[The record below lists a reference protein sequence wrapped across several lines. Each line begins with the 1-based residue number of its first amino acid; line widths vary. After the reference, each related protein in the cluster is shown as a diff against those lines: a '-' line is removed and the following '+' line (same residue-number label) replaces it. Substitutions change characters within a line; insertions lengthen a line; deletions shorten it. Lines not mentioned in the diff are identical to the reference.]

1 MTDQGAA
8 ETRPD
13 FVLSPDEALE
23 RSGVDPKAGLDA
35 SEVARRAQQYGPNK
49 FAEAPPEP
57 AWQRFVRQY
66 QDLMQIVLLVAGVVS
81 IWPVEQYSTG
91 ILLIGL
97 TVLNAAMG
105 MAQEGKAAEA
115 VAALQE
121 MMVVKARVL
130 RGGELVEVPAEEL
143 VPGDIVSVEAGDL
156 VTADGRLIV
165 ASTLEVDEAA
175 LTGESLPVA
184 KDVAVIDDPETT
196 LGDRTNMV
204 FMNTSATRG
213 SGTFVVT
220 ATGMETEVG
229 HISDMLSSTDE
240 TITPLTQQL
249 EKLTRQLIA
258 IAGAALIASMLL
270 GLLRGEPFDVLF
282 VSAIAFAV
290 AAIPTGLPAVVTTI
304 LSMGTRTLAEAGAI
318 VKNLRSVETLGSTSA
333 INSDKTGTLTLNQMT
348 AVEMA
353 TVGRRYEISGT
364 GYSFEGQILHEGGD
378 DPDLE
383 EFLLPMV
390 LASDAVARNGE
401 LVGDPTEGALVVLA
415 AKGGVSTEVTRGA
428 YPREA
433 VLPFDATYKL
443 MATFHRMQ
451 DAKGKEVIRAYVKGA
466 PDQLLARGKEMYA
479 RGAEPVPCTEENNAR
494 YMAVNDELARK
505 GLRVLATAR
514 KDIDP
519 SDFDPHG
526 DLLEQ
531 IEGLSLM
538 ALVGIVD
545 PPRPEV
551 KASIAEAH
559 EAGIRVRMI
568 TGDHV
573 VTAEAIG
580 RELGLV
586 GKAISG
592 AEFRGMS
599 DEEVLAQLDDIGI
612 IARVTPEDKVRLV
625 QLLQREKRIVAMT
638 GDGVNDAPALKTA
651 DIGVAMGI
659 TGTEVSKEAA
669 VMILTDDDFST
680 IVRAVRLG
688 RTIYDNLQR
697 YIRFQ
702 MAGLFGFIATFL
714 GSSIFWIAGG
724 LPFLPT
730 QTIFINFTVQVA
742 QAFGLG
748 FGKATPGLMERL
760 PRPAGVPILGPRMLA
775 WLAIAGVYMG
785 VGTLLAIQLGSG
797 ELGEWGDGPWNE
809 DVGRSMGLV
818 TFAIL
823 NIAIS
828 LGTKAEDR
836 SSLSMDVLADRSFV
850 IGSIV
855 SIIITIAMTELGV
868 LQRFLGTVPLNSEQ
882 WLVCIAIGVSLLLVA
897 EIRKVVWKIPVD
909 EVPKD
914 DAAQAATEPAA

>member
-1 MTDQGAA
+1 
-8 ETRPD
+8 
-13 FVLSPDEALE
+13 
-23 RSGVDPKAGLDA
+23 
-35 SEVARRAQQYGPNK
+35 
-49 FAEAPPEP
+49 
-57 AWQRFVRQY
+57 
-66 QDLMQIVLLVAGVVS
+66 
-81 IWPVEQYSTG
+81 
-91 ILLIGL
+91 
-97 TVLNAAMG
+97 
-105 MAQEGKAAEA
+105 
-115 VAALQE
+115 
-121 MMVVKARVL
+121 
-130 RGGELVEVPAEEL
+130 
-143 VPGDIVSVEAGDL
+143 
-156 VTADGRLIV
+156 
-165 ASTLEVDEAA
+165 
-175 LTGESLPVA
+175 
-184 KDVAVIDDPETT
+184 
-196 LGDRTNMV
+196 
-204 FMNTSATRG
+204 MNTSATRG

-353 TVGRRYEISGT
+353 TVGRRYEVSGT
-364 GYSFEGQILHEGGD
+364 GYGISGKIMHEGGTETD
-378 DPDLE
+378 DLE

-390 LASDAVARNGE
+390 LAADAVVRDGE

-415 AKGGVSTEVTRGA
+415 EKGGVGTEVTRER
-428 YPREA
+428 YPRLA
-433 VLPFDATYKL
+433 TLPFDAAYKL
-443 MATFHRMQ
+443 MATFHEYE
-451 DAKGKEVIRAYVKGA
+451 DEKGRTIVRAYVKGA
-466 PDQLLARGKEMYA
+466 PDQLLARADEMYA
-479 RGAEPVPCTEENNAR
+479 RGRDPVKVTDESGQR
-494 YMAVNDELARK
+494 YMEVNDGLARK

-514 KDIDP
+514 KDFGP
-519 SDFDPHG
+519 GKFDPDG
-526 DLLEQ
+526 DLLAQ
-531 IEGLSLM
+531 IEGLTLM

-545 PPRPEV
+545 PPRPTV
-551 KASIAEAH
+551 KDSIATAH
-559 EAGIRVRMI
+559 KAGIQVRMI

-580 RELGLV
+580 RELGIP
-586 GKAISG
+586 GRAISG
-592 AEFRGMS
+592 ADFRAMS
-599 DEEVLAQLDDIGI
+599 DEQALAEMDDIGI

-748 FGKATPGLMERL
+748 FGKATPGLMERQ

-785 VGTLLAIQLGSG
+785 AGTLLAIQLGSG

-828 LGTKAEDR
+828 LGTKVEDR
-836 SSLSMDVLADRSFV
+836 TSLSMDVLADRSFV
-850 IGSIV
+850 IGTIASV
-855 SIIITIAMTELGV
+855 LITIAMTELGV
-868 LQRFLGTVPLNSEQ
+868 LQRFLGTVPLNNEQ
-882 WLVCIAIGVSLLLVA
+882 WLVCLIIGVSLLLVA

-914 DAAQAATEPAA
+914 DAAAAATEPAA